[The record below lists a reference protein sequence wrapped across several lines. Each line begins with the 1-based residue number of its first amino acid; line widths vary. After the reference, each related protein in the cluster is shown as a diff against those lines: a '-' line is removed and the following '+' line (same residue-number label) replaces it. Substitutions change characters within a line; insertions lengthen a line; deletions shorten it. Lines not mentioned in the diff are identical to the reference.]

1 MKYAFVKIITELFH
15 MPPDLDWSKIIVDP
29 PSNRRIQSG
38 EISDL
43 EFARLCMAMQATGK
57 SKADILK
64 TALVTYLRRNKEEH
78 ERSMQVLAA
87 QRDVS
92 VEEAISMKTREVNEK

>member
-15 MPPDLDWSKIIVDP
+15 MPPDLDLSKIIVDP

-57 SKADILK
+57 KS
-64 TALVTYLRRNKEEH
+64 
-78 ERSMQVLAA
+78 
-87 QRDVS
+87 
-92 VEEAISMKTREVNEK
+92 ISAPCRF

>member
-15 MPPDLDWSKIIVDP
+15 MSTDLDWSQIKVDP

-43 EFARLCMAMQATGK
+43 EFARLCMAMQATNK

-64 TALVTYLRRNKEEH
+64 TALVPYLRRYREEH
-78 ERSMQVLAA
+78 ERAMQMLAN
-87 QRDVS
+87 QQGVTP
-92 VEEAISMKTREVNEK
+92 EEALSMKTKEVNTK